1 MCVNHW
7 FLDKKT
13 RIYMKKKFKIFL
25 KEGQVAALESFIL
38 YLLGQ
43 YLLRLMKF
51 ELDISELC
59 SRINEQPTLL

>member
-1 MCVNHW
+1 MH
-7 FLDKKT
+7 L
-13 RIYMKKKFKIFL
+13 YEKKFKMFL
-25 KEGQVAALESFIL
+25 EEGQVVALESFIL

-43 YLLRLMKF
+43 YLLSLMKF